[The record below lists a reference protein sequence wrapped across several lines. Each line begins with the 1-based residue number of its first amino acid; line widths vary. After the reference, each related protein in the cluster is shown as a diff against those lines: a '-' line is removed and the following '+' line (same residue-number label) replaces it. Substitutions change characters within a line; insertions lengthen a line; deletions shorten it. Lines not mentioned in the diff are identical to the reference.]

1 MTLHPQPLTPIPEET
16 ARVARAAFPKG
27 SLYMRLRDTLGV
39 FFTDEDFAAL
49 YPRCGRLAESPW
61 RLALIT
67 VMQFV
72 ATLSDRQAADAVRG
86 RIDWKYA
93 LSLELTDAGFD
104 HSVLSE
110 FRDRLIAGKAE
121 HQLLD
126 LMLRRFQHVGL
137 LKARGQQ
144 RSDSTHVI
152 AVVRAMTRV
161 EFLGETLRYAL
172 NTLAEI
178 APTWVQAIVP
188 REWYDRYS
196 QRLEDTRLPKK
207 PEDRDALAAQIG
219 GDGFYLLGQMEAS
232 GVPVEWRRLPAIE
245 ALRQIWVQQY
255 YAPSGTIRLRTAQDL
270 PPGAL
275 RIRSPYDV
283 EARRSRKNSLS
294 WTGYKVHVSESCDEA
309 MPRLITH
316 VRGRPRLC
324 PQPPHLLKL
333 SFPKAYRALK

>member
-1 MTLHPQPLTPIPEET
+1 MTLHPQSLPPIPEET

-27 SLYMRLRDTLGV
+27 SLYMRLRDTVGV

-219 GDGFYLLGQMEAS
+219 GDGFYFAKYLIVGFIISTSLGEGNGVIYHKRCIRSSRTPSLTTKASRLEKFIANPAANGLAFPLLFWGQFYSARRTTPVVWILVITAKRRAFRV
-232 GVPVEWRRLPAIE
+232 VPV
-245 ALRQIWVQQY
+245 
-255 YAPSGTIRLRTAQDL
+255 
-270 PPGAL
+270 
-275 RIRSPYDV
+275 
-283 EARRSRKNSLS
+283 
-294 WTGYKVHVSESCDEA
+294 
-309 MPRLITH
+309 
-316 VRGRPRLC
+316 
-324 PQPPHLLKL
+324 
-333 SFPKAYRALK
+333 RAFEDS